1 MDDDMAIMAKA
12 TGKPATSLVVWW
24 YVAMSKPGAARKRLT
39 LLSRFGCKSVKEKKK
54 EGPLLV
60 SLAAAAGALSRS
72 VFYTAFR
79 R

>member
-1 MDDDMAIMAKA
+1 MAIMAKA

-24 YVAMSKPGAARKRLT
+24 YVAMPKPGAAHTPLAVWLQKRQ
-39 LLSRFGCKSVKEKKK
+39 RKKK
-54 EGPLLV
+54 EGATFSV
-60 SLAAAAGALSRS
+60 AAAAGAALSRS

>member
-39 LLSRFGCKSVKEKKK
+39 LLSRFGCKSVKEKK
-54 EGPLLV
+54 G
-60 SLAAAAGALSRS
+60 GH
-72 VFYTAFR
+72 F
-79 R
+79 

>member
-54 EGPLLV
+54 RGH
-60 SLAAAAGALSRS
+60 
-72 VFYTAFR
+72 F
-79 R
+79 

>member
-39 LLSRFGCKSVKEKKK
+39 LLSRFGCKSVKGKKK
-54 EGPLLV
+54 RGPLLV
-60 SLAAAAGALSRS
+60 SRGDHGSHAARAPI
-72 VFYTAFR
+72 R
-79 R
+79 REE